1 MPRVTALEDARA
13 RRRRVA
19 IACACA
25 VALGVA
31 LDAAWRRERGRN
43 ERRQRATWSEWA
55 KRVALSI
62 AIPLRSAAR
71 DRWFA
76 VMGSAPA
83 RDGFADPSLP
93 IYVIGATSAKRLEGR
108 LGKELWAW
116 FVDALG
122 VSKTSAGRA
131 HLEGVLQSEETRRE
145 LDALFDELVT
155 RYPRTGSAEDE
166 ASGATGSAPSE
177 PSISAEGLIAFSDG
191 IRGSIRQVMDRS
203 TKVDI
208 KPASAAEHA
217 FLRDNFG
224 LLFPTSDPLDRE
236 AFRALAK
243 LILVRRI
250 IKAIVGEFGGLAVI
264 QRGLAEPLVCDV
276 RCFVGKECVFHVHT
290 VAPKSDAVE
299 HTGRRLGVISEN

>member
-1 MPRVTALEDARA
+1 MPLGVALEDARA
-13 RRRRVA
+13 RRRRA
-19 IACACA
+19 LIACACA

-31 LDAAWRRERGRN
+31 FDAARRRERARSGRA
-43 ERRQRATWSEWA
+43 RRVTWSEWA
-55 KRVALSI
+55 KRAALSV
-62 AIPLRSAAR
+62 AIPLRGAAR
-71 DRWFA
+71 ARWFA
-76 VMGSAPA
+76 VTGGAPA

-122 VSKTSAGRA
+122 VAKTSAGRA
-131 HLEGVLQSEETRRE
+131 HLAGVLQSEETRRE
-145 LDALFDELVT
+145 LDALFDELAR
-155 RYPRTGSAEDE
+155 RYPGAGEACGE
-166 ASGATGSAPSE
+166 ASDADSSPSE
-177 PSISAEGLIAFSDG
+177 RSISAEGLIAFSNG

-203 TKVDI
+203 KKVDI
-208 KPASAAEHA
+208 KPASEAEHA
-217 FLRDNFG
+217 FLRDNFE
-224 LLFPTSDPLDRE
+224 LLFPPSDPLDRE

-250 IKAIVGEFGGLAVI
+250 IKGIVGEFGGLAVI

-276 RCFVGKECVFHVHT
+276 RCFVGQECVFHVHT

-299 HTGRRLGVISEN
+299 HTGRRLGVISE